1 MAENLVDDID
11 DDLDGVES
19 PQDSKDDTTTTTD
32 TTPEDNSGE
41 QTDFISQLLK
51 DRGIEDKS
59 QIQFEEDGVIK
70 NVNWDDLTDQDKL
83 NIIRTSSPVQ
93 KSNSDDLD
101 QAELSLINHI
111 RESGMSPSEYI
122 DYATAQAIS
131 NYQNDNS
138 VPQYSIDQYD
148 DDSLY
153 IADFMS
159 RIQGSTEEEAREALE
174 QAKSNEDLWKRQI
187 ESIRNQYKT
196 IEDET
201 RMQQQSEQD
210 AIAQERFNQFSDQ
223 VVNEIN
229 GLKTYS
235 GYDLNLQ
242 DDDMQEIYDFIT
254 STDAAGNNYF
264 AKALADP
271 KILVRTAWLTLHGE
285 DMLDDITDYYQK
297 AITKARQEGYEK
309 GLKDNG
315 NRKPDVVYQPKHA
328 AKGAE
333 IYDDLDDF

>member
-1 MAENLVDDID
+1 M
-11 DDLDGVES
+11 
-19 PQDSKDDTTTTTD
+19 
-32 TTPEDNSGE
+32 
-41 QTDFISQLLK
+41 LK
-51 DRGIEDKS
+51 DRGIDDKS

-70 NVNWDDLTDQDKL
+70 NVNWDDLPDEDKL

-93 KSNSDDLD
+93 KSDSDNLD
-101 QAELSLINHI
+101 DDEKQLINQI
-111 RESGMSPSEYI
+111 RESGMNPN
-122 DYATAQAIS
+122 DYLDYTRSKAIS
-131 NYQNDNS
+131 DYQNTNS
-138 VPQYSIDQYD
+138 VPQYSVDQYD

-174 QAKSNEDLWKRQI
+174 QAKSNEALWKRQI
-187 ESIRNQYKT
+187 DSIRNQYKM

-201 RMQQQSEQD
+201 RMQQQSEED
-210 AIAQERFNQFSDQ
+210 EAAQERFNQFSDQ

-229 GLKTYS
+229 GLKSYS

-271 KILVRTAWLTLHGE
+271 KILVKAAWLTLHGE
-285 DMLDDITDYYQK
+285 DMLNDITDYYQK
-297 AITKARQEGYEK
+297 EITKARQDGYNK
-309 GLKDNG
+309 GLKDQG
-315 NRKPDVVYQPKHA
+315 KRKEDVVYQPKSA

>member
-1 MAENLVDDID
+1 
-11 DDLDGVES
+11 
-19 PQDSKDDTTTTTD
+19 
-32 TTPEDNSGE
+32 
-41 QTDFISQLLK
+41 
-51 DRGIEDKS
+51 
-59 QIQFEEDGVIK
+59 
-70 NVNWDDLTDQDKL
+70 
-83 NIIRTSSPVQ
+83 
-93 KSNSDDLD
+93 
-101 QAELSLINHI
+101 
-111 RESGMSPSEYI
+111 MSPSEYI

>member
-1 MAENLVDDID
+1 MAENLADDLD

-19 PQDSKDDTTTTTD
+19 PQDSQNDTTTTTD
-32 TTPEDNSGE
+32 TPSGNTEE
-41 QTDFISQLLK
+41 QPDFISQLLK
-51 DRGIEDKS
+51 DRGIDDKS

-70 NVNWDDLTDQDKL
+70 NVNWDDLPDEDKL

-93 KSNSDDLD
+93 KSDSDNLD
-101 QAELSLINHI
+101 DDEKQLINQI
-111 RESGMSPSEYI
+111 RESGMNPN
-122 DYATAQAIS
+122 DYLDYTRSKAIS
-131 NYQNDNS
+131 DYQNTNS
-138 VPQYSIDQYD
+138 VPQYSVDQYD

-174 QAKSNEDLWKRQI
+174 QAKSNEALWKRQI
-187 ESIRNQYKT
+187 DSIRNQYKM

-201 RMQQQSEQD
+201 RMQQQSEED
-210 AIAQERFNQFSDQ
+210 EAAQERFNQFSDQ

-229 GLKTYS
+229 GLKSYS

-271 KILVRTAWLTLHGE
+271 KILVKAAWLTLHGE
-285 DMLDDITDYYQK
+285 DMLNDITDYYQK
-297 AITKARQEGYEK
+297 EITKARQDGYNK
-309 GLKDNG
+309 GLKDQG
-315 NRKPDVVYQPKHA
+315 KRKEDVVYQPKSA